1 MKRTV
6 IKTKNAPSAVGAYNQ
21 GIKANG
27 VIYTSGQI
35 ALNPETNN
43 LVDGGIELQIDQ
55 IFKNLDAICKS
66 AGSSIGNAVK
76 FTVFLTD
83 ITYASLVN
91 KQINNWFDS
100 DSYPARSMVEVCKLP
115 LNSNVGIECI
125 AIEDE

>member
-1 MKRTV
+1 MNRTV

-76 FTVFLTD
+76 LTVFLTD

-115 LNSNVGIECI
+115 LNSNIEIECI

>member
-115 LNSNVGIECI
+115 LNSNIEIECI